1 MPQDVEFFMPIPSRR
16 SRDYERT
23 KAQHLAWPRAIGLI
37 SSEAAEQ
44 RHLQADYADLA
55 ARFYPSATGPDA
67 DLGVDLMTFFFL
79 FDDLF
84 DGPRG
89 EDPRA
94 ARALTDAVAAALDGP
109 LPADAPAIAH
119 GFSDVWR
126 RTRQGMSQA
135 WCARA
140 ARTWRGYLSGYVDE
154 AASRHHHAPCAS
166 MAEYLTMRRHT
177 IGAMPTLDL
186 AERAGHYE
194 VHQGLFG
201 SAVITA
207 MLRIAIDT
215 NLIDNDIASL
225 EKEEARGEQNNIVL
239 VIQRERGWPVPRCVA
254 YLQDEVRTRIEQFL
268 ILEDRL
274 PEVYDSCGLSA
285 AERATADEYR
295 DDGIRALIRGAYD
308 WHRRSGRYS
317 PEYAIPA
324 GRLGYLEE
332 LGA

>member
-1 MPQDVEFFMPIPSRR
+1 MPQDIEFFMPIPSRR
-16 SRDYERT
+16 SPDYART
-23 KAQHLAWPRAIGLI
+23 RAHHLAWPRALGLLN
-37 SSEAAEQ
+37 SEAAEQ

-126 RTRQGMSQA
+126 RTRRGMSPA

-140 ARTWRGYLSGYVDE
+140 ARTWRGYLSGHVGE
-154 AASRHHHAPCAS
+154 AASRHRRAPCAS
-166 MAEYLTMRRHT
+166 TAEYLALRRHT
-177 IGAMPTLDL
+177 IGAQPTVDL
-186 AERAGHYE
+186 AERVGHYE
-194 VHQGLFG
+194 VHQGLFD
-201 SAVITA
+201 SAFIAA

-225 EKEEARGEQNNIVL
+225 EKEAARGEQNNIVL
-239 VIQRERGWPVPRCVA
+239 VVQRERGWPLPRCIA
-254 YLQDEVRTRIEQFL
+254 HLQDEVRTRIEQFL
-268 ILEDRL
+268 LLEGCL
-274 PEVYDSCGLSA
+274 PKVYDTYGLPA
-285 AERATADEYR
+285 AERATADTYLN
-295 DDGIRALIRGAYD
+295 DGIRALIRGAYD